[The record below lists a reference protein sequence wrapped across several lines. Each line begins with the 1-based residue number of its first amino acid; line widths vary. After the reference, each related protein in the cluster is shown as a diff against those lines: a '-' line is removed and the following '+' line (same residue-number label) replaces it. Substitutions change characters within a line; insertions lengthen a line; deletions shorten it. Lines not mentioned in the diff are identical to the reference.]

1 MIPTVSVGSILNLR
15 DVGGLRTW
23 DGRTVRPGLIYR
35 SATPFFLLPDDA
47 RFLINTLNIRTRID
61 LRSSLEV
68 AEGTNKHLPM
78 IEKHVAHLPF
88 RSGGV
93 WKEDALVTDQ
103 AERVA
108 SHYLRYLEHS
118 PESIIDVVTLL
129 ATPARLPAL
138 IHCTVGKDRTG
149 VAVALV
155 LSAVGVFDSEI
166 IADYARTRDQ
176 LELLMKQL
184 RSVPTYADRIAE
196 LPAESLSAEP
206 QSMSLFLQRV
216 QENYGDARTYL
227 IEHELPSSTLDKLA
241 ETLLDIPIGGSSSEL
256 VDTAP
261 LPRSRPQTGTHR
273 ASRHS

>member
-23 DGRTVRPGLIYR
+23 DGRTVRPRLIYR
-35 SATPFFLLPDDA
+35 SATPYFLLPDDA
-47 RFLINTLNIRTRID
+47 KFLINTLNIRTRID
-61 LRSSLEV
+61 LRSTLEV
-68 AEGTNKHLPM
+68 AEGTNEHLAT

-93 WKEDALVTDQ
+93 WKEDVLIKDQ
-103 AERVA
+103 GERVA

-118 PESIIDVVTLL
+118 PESIIGVVSLL
-129 ATPARLPAL
+129 ATPERLPAL

-149 VAVALV
+149 VAIALA
-155 LSAVGVFDSEI
+155 LAAVGVLDSEI
-166 IADYARTRDQ
+166 TADYARTRDQ
-176 LELLMKQL
+176 LELLMEQL

-216 QENYGDARTYL
+216 LENYGGARTYL
-227 IEHELPSSTLDKLA
+227 LEHGLPSSMLDKLA
-241 ETLLDIPIGGSSSEL
+241 ETLLDSPKGGGSSEL

-261 LPRSRPQTGTHR
+261 LPRSRPRLGARRAFHHR
-273 ASRHS
+273 